1 MRFSAEEL
9 DAVTRWL
16 TQRQDFLAREGLLS
30 ESQTIAISRNTAREQ
45 LRELQDAETI
55 AQ

>member
-1 MRFSAEEL
+1 MRFTTEEL

-16 TQRQDFLAREGLLS
+16 DDRRDWLSREGLLL

>member
-16 TQRQDFLAREGLLS
+16 TQRRDFLAREGLRL
-30 ESQTIAISRNTAREQ
+30 ESQAIAISRNTATEQ
-45 LRELQDAETI
+45 LRELQNAETI